1 MAVKFASK
9 VEKQK
14 ALLSGAIPLTTKAA
28 VTKTI
33 TGTLPA
39 MIREAARKLQS
50 ATTAAEVLEAKSDAS
65 ITYEVAKMSG
75 RIAKAKSAH
84 DEVVAAALR
93 AQADALK
100 IESEA
105 KSRLADEYDAA
116 QDRGEVAKGRPKSLP
131 DGNTSATAAEIG
143 MTSKEV
149 MDAREIRDAIK
160 ANPGIVKE
168 VLGEIIAR
176 GDEPTRAAL
185 KKAIAPT
192 VKAIRA
198 EAQAE
203 KKERRAERETT
214 LAGKIRALPS
224 EKFGVIV
231 ADPEWR
237 FEPYSRE
244 TGMDRAPENHYPT
257 SSTEAICARDVPSI
271 AAEDC
276 VLFLWAT
283 APMLLDAL
291 KVMEAWGFK
300 YVTHAIWNKVRTGDA
315 RGPGY
320 WFTGE
325 HELLLVG
332 RRGDVPAPSPGSQFR
347 STFSA
352 PVGDHS
358 AKPECALEMIEAYY
372 PNVPKIELNRRG
384 PARPG
389 WSAWGNEAEAAADE
403 NGMVRVSGSHIV
415 HRDYVTKKELEEIAS
430 RLKEPE
436 VN

>member
-231 ADPEWR
+231 ADPEWLW
-237 FEPYSRE
+237 ESYSEE
-244 TGMDRAPENHYPT
+244 TGMDRAAANHYPT
-257 SSTEAICARDVPSI
+257 SSTEIIAQRDVPSI
-271 AAEDC
+271 AATDC

-283 APMLLDAL
+283 APRIEDAL
-291 KVMEAWGFK
+291 FVMREWGFTYK
-300 YVTHAIWNKVRTGDA
+300 SMAVWVKDRVGT
-315 RGPGY
+315 GY
-320 WFTGE
+320 WFRNR
-325 HELLLVG
+325 HEILLVG
-332 RRGDVPAPSPGSQFR
+332 TRGNVPAPAMGDQFD
-347 STFSA
+347 SVIEA
-352 PVGDHS
+352 PVGEHS
-358 AKPECALEMIEAYY
+358 AKPERSLEIVEAYY

-389 WSAWGNEAEAAADE
+389 WSAWGNEADHEIIE
-403 NGMVRVSGSHIV
+403 K
-415 HRDYVTKKELEEIAS
+415 VTA
-430 RLKEPE
+430 
-436 VN
+436 

>member
-14 ALLSGAIPLTTKAA
+14 ALLSGAIPLTTKGA

-33 TGTLPA
+33 TATLPA
-39 MIREAARKLQS
+39 MIKEAARKLQS

-65 ITYEVAKMSG
+65 MAYEVAKISG
-75 RIAKAKSAH
+75 RIAKAKEAH

-116 QDRGEVAKGRPKSLP
+116 QAKGEIAKGRPKVFP
-131 DGNTSATAAEIG
+131 DGNTSATAAEVG
-143 MTSKEV
+143 LTSKEV
-149 MDAREIRDAIK
+149 MDARQVRDAIA
-160 ANPGIVKE
+160 ANPDAVKE
-168 VLGEIIAR
+168 ALGEIIAR

-214 LAGKIRALPS
+214 LANKIRALPT
-224 EKFGVIV
+224 KKYGVVV
-231 ADPEWR
+231 ADPEWPW
-237 FEPYSRE
+237 ESYSEE
-244 TGMDRAPENHYPT
+244 TGMDRAAANHYPT
-257 SSTEAICARDVPSI
+257 SPTEIIAQRDVPSI
-271 AAEDC
+271 AATDC

-283 APMLLDAL
+283 APRIEDAL
-291 KVMEAWGFK
+291 FVMREWGFTYK
-300 YVTHAIWNKVRTGDA
+300 SMAVWVKDRVGT
-315 RGPGY
+315 GY
-320 WFTGE
+320 WFRNR
-325 HELLLVG
+325 HEILLVG
-332 RRGDVPAPSPGSQFR
+332 TRGNVPAPAMGDQWDSVIE
-347 STFSA
+347 A
-352 PVGDHS
+352 PLGDHS
-358 AKPECALEMIEAYY
+358 AKPERSLELVEAYF

-384 PARPG
+384 PARQG
-389 WSAWGNEAEAAADE
+389 WDAWGAEAE
-403 NGMVRVSGSHIV
+403 
-415 HRDYVTKKELEEIAS
+415 
-430 RLKEPE
+430 
-436 VN
+436 

>member
-149 MDAREIRDAIK
+149 MDAREIRDAIR

-231 ADPEWR
+231 ADPEWLW
-237 FEPYSRE
+237 ESYSEE
-244 TGMDRAPENHYPT
+244 TGMDRAAANHYPT
-257 SSTEAICARDVPSI
+257 SSTEIIAQRDVPSI
-271 AAEDC
+271 AATDC

-283 APMLLDAL
+283 APRIEDAL
-291 KVMEAWGFK
+291 FVMREWGFTYK
-300 YVTHAIWNKVRTGDA
+300 SMAVWVKDRVGT
-315 RGPGY
+315 GY
-320 WFTGE
+320 WFRNR
-325 HELLLVG
+325 HEILLVG
-332 RRGDVPAPSPGSQFR
+332 TRGNVPAPAMGDQFD
-347 STFSA
+347 SVIEA
-352 PVGDHS
+352 PVGEHS
-358 AKPECALEMIEAYY
+358 AKPERSLEIVEAYY

-389 WSAWGNEAEAAADE
+389 WSAWGNEADHEIIE
-403 NGMVRVSGSHIV
+403 K
-415 HRDYVTKKELEEIAS
+415 VTA
-430 RLKEPE
+430 
-436 VN
+436 